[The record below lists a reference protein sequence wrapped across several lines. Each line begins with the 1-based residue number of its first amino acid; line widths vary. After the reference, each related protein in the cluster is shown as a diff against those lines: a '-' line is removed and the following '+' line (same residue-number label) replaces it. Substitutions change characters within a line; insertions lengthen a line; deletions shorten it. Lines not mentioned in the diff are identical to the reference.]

1 MGSFKFRS
9 NHQDFWAGLM
19 FLGLGALAVYLSRDY
34 PLGRAMRMGPG
45 YFPTYLGWLMI
56 TVGAIVGGRSF
67 FKDPTEEEVT
77 TKWAVVPLAL
87 MPASVAIFAL
97 LIDTVGLVI
106 AVAVMLLLAN
116 ASVKNFRPVELIVNY
131 IVLLCIAIFVFQRG
145 LGVPFHTFWEESL
158 GKAITELGA
167 LLWTPFRLMMGS

>member
-1 MGSFKFRS
+1 MGAFKFRS
-9 NHQDFWAGLM
+9 NHQDFWAGIM
-19 FLGLGALAVYLSRDY
+19 FLGLGILAVYLSRDY

-67 FKDPTEEEVT
+67 FRDPTEEEVT

-87 MPASVAIFAL
+87 MPASVAVFAL
-97 LIDTVGLVI
+97 LIDTLGLVI
-106 AVAVMLLLAN
+106 AVLSMLVLAN
-116 ASVKNFRPVELIVNY
+116 ASIKNFRPIEFTVNFV
-131 IVLLCIAIFVFQRG
+131 VLLCIAIFVFQKG

-158 GKAITELGA
+158 GKALGELIS
-167 LLWTPFRLMMGS
+167 LLGTPFRLMFGS

>member
-56 TVGAIVGGRSF
+56 TVGAIVAASIF
-67 FKDPTEEEVT
+67 T
-77 TKWAVVPLAL
+77 T
-87 MPASVAIFAL
+87 S
-97 LIDTVGLVI
+97 
-106 AVAVMLLLAN
+106 
-116 ASVKNFRPVELIVNY
+116 S
-131 IVLLCIAIFVFQRG
+131 
-145 LGVPFHTFWEESL
+145 
-158 GKAITELGA
+158 
-167 LLWTPFRLMMGS
+167 

>member
-1 MGSFKFRS
+1 MGAFKFRS
-9 NHQDFWAGLM
+9 NHQDFWAGIM
-19 FLGLGALAVYLSRDY
+19 FLGLGILAVYLSRDY

-56 TVGAIVGGRSF
+56 IVGSIVGGRSF

-77 TKWAVVPLAL
+77 TKWAIVPLAL
-87 MPASVAIFAL
+87 MPASVAVFAV

-106 AVAVMLLLAN
+106 AVLAMLVLAN
-116 ASVKNFRPVELIVNY
+116 ASIKNFRPIEFTVNFV
-131 IVLLCIAIFVFQRG
+131 VLLCIAIFVFQKG

-158 GKAITELGA
+158 GKALGELIS
-167 LLWTPFRLMMGS
+167 LLGTPFRLMFGS